1 MASAAHD
8 KGVKTD
14 KPKKVVVNVVCPPRL
29 LCRITLSIALLA
41 FVNHSYGRG
50 GGNFRKVSE
59 KKYATETSKTPS
71 TARKVLEVEPP
82 RMKMAVSTGRGGA
95 ANYFPHVLE
104 EGVFDRVMEY
114 EMTRI
119 QVYKSQQAA
128 KRTRRRTNSNVKS
141 SKASSIG
148 SDDAASQARISLR
161 RSWASKSTVDVTAH
175 SASLSPPMSSPITQN
190 RPEARK
196 SLRDT
201 LLAPLR
207 TTFTRAPRP
216 SSTHAVT
223 KDDTSSFSACSLSE
237 PHFPM
242 DDSMSPVAS
251 PVELHSPSSPNA
263 GSYVHLPA
271 HGHASV
277 GYSPTLSDEAYS
289 AILTPSTAEFFG
301 ELGASAVAARYQQA
315 NGMLTRLSGS
325 RAYLLKVS
333 LLRPCPLPRPPLPPV
348 PVPTIS
354 INGRTSLPPLPRHP
368 TFAPPHPDEATPPSL
383 PPLSS
388 SHPTQSAMKTRIAAG
403 GISIKH
409 LQANP
414 VPILRVPAPPRSRSG
429 SSLASV
435 SSRDAEARYER
446 LAATSSPPGIIRPPG
461 DANEDGMELKL
472 SRLRLTTDLPSP
484 ERYNNSTAASSCLEL
499 PIPRSQ
505 KRTKIHASR
514 EASCYDDSDVD
525 RIDPFLTSRG
535 QGNTATEGEPQYL
548 TIRGVDSVR
557 VGKRQ
562 ENVEGMPWR
571 NASIL
576 FSGSNISIPS
586 FSDSNPELV
595 AA

>member
-29 LCRITLSIALLA
+29 LCRITISIALLA
-41 FVNHSYGRG
+41 FANHSYGRG

-315 NGMLTRLSGS
+315 NGMLTRRKSTGAHRSPRSSKRFTSLS
-325 RAYLLKVS
+325 AQ
-333 LLRPCPLPRPPLPPV
+333 V